1 MEGKQEN
8 TTSKRIHCT
17 ESVLMY
23 FPVYARLTLS
33 IKHSCSTCRVDIKN
47 NLCLC
52 VKLHSYTE
60 NSPNYSLHHKPCKKY
75 I

>member
-8 TTSKRIHCT
+8 TTIQENTLYWKCVD
-17 ESVLMY
+17 VLRY

-47 NLCLC
+47 NLCLS

-60 NSPNYSLHHKPCKKY
+60 QS
-75 I
+75 